1 MNIAII
7 PAAGSGSRFGG
18 QTPKQFLE
26 IAGAPIIIHTLRRF
40 DSCEAIGAIIVALQA
55 SEISSFEESL
65 SGFEFRKPVRLVPG
79 GAERSDSILNALE
92 AAREFDPELVAVHDA
107 VRPFITPAQI
117 SAVLARAGEAGAAIL
132 ALPAT
137 DTIKEVEGG
146 IIRRTIDR
154 RLIWRAQTPQ
164 AFRYEMLLRANAEA
178 RAAGLPSSLT
188 TDDSLLV
195 ENLGLEVAVVEGS
208 AHNIK
213 ITTPEDFILAQ
224 RLFEEMSKESPQSA
238 NTNPAFRTGIGNDI
252 HRLVEGRK
260 LILGGI
266 EIPFEKGLLGH
277 SDGDS
282 LSHAITDALLGAAGL
297 GDIGTHFSDRDPRWA
312 GADSRVFL
320 RHVRSL
326 IMERGYQ
333 IYSIDAT
340 ILAEKP
346 KMMPHVEA
354 MRASLAGT
362 LEIDPSQINIK
373 AKTNE
378 GLDAIGRG
386 EAIAALASALISRI

>member
-40 DSCEAIGAIIVALQA
+40 DSCEDIGAIIVALQA
-55 SEISSFEESL
+55 SEISSFEECL

-107 VRPFITPAQI
+107 VRPFVTPAQI

-178 RAAGLPSSLT
+178 RTAGLPPALT

-213 ITTPEDFILAQ
+213 ITTPEDFILAE

-297 GDIGTHFSDRDPRWA
+297 GDIGTHFSDKDPRWA

-326 IMERGYQ
+326 IVERGYQ

>member
-40 DSCEAIGAIIVALQA
+40 DSCEDIGAIIVALQA

-224 RLFEEMSKESPQSA
+224 RLFEEMSKESPQST

-326 IMERGYQ
+326 ILERGYQ

>member
-40 DSCEAIGAIIVALQA
+40 DSCEDIGAIIVALQA

-107 VRPFITPAQI
+107 VRPFVTPAQI
-117 SAVLARAGEAGAAIL
+117 SAVLARAGEAGGAIL

-178 RAAGLPSSLT
+178 RAAGLPPALT

-224 RLFEEMSKESPQSA
+224 RLFEEMSQESPQST

-326 IMERGYQ
+326 ILERGYQ

>member
-40 DSCEAIGAIIVALQA
+40 DSCEDIGAIIVALQV
-55 SEISSFEESL
+55 SEISSFEECL

-79 GAERSDSILNALE
+79 GAERSDSIFNALE

-107 VRPFITPAQI
+107 VRPFVTPSQI

-154 RLIWRAQTPQ
+154 RFIWRAQTPQ

-178 RAAGLPSSLT
+178 RTAGLPPALT

-195 ENLGLEVAVVEGS
+195 ENLGLQVAVVEGS

-213 ITTPEDFILAQ
+213 ITTPEDFILAE

-252 HRLVEGRK
+252 HRMVEGRK

-266 EIPFEKGLLGH
+266 EIPFEKGLMGH

-297 GDIGTHFSDRDPRWA
+297 GDIGTHFSDKDPRWA

-326 IMERGYQ
+326 IVERGYQ

>member
-1 MNIAII
+1 MIEVRGSGGRCWFILARG
-7 PAAGSGSRFGG
+7 PAAERRR
-18 QTPKQFLE
+18 QHRT
-26 IAGAPIIIHTLRRF
+26 GA
-40 DSCEAIGAIIVALQA
+40 
-55 SEISSFEESL
+55 
-65 SGFEFRKPVRLVPG
+65 PG

-178 RAAGLPSSLT
+178 RTAGLPPALT
-188 TDDSLLV
+188 TDDSLLI

-297 GDIGTHFSDRDPRWA
+297 GDIGTHFSDKDPRWA

-326 IMERGYQ
+326 ILERGYQ

>member
-40 DSCEAIGAIIVALQA
+40 DSCEDIGAIIVALQA
-55 SEISSFEESL
+55 SEISSFEECL

-107 VRPFITPAQI
+107 VRPFVTPAQI

-178 RAAGLPSSLT
+178 RTAGLPPALT

-213 ITTPEDFILAQ
+213 ITTPEDFILAE
-224 RLFEEMSKESPQSA
+224 RLFEEMSQESPQSTNA
-238 NTNPAFRTGIGNDI
+238 NPAFRTGIGNDI

-326 IMERGYQ
+326 IVERGYQ